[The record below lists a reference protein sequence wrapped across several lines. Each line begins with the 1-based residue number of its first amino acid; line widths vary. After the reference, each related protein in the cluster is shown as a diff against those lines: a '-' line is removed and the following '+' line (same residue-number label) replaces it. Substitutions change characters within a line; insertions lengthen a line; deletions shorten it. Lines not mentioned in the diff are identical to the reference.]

1 MSATTKW
8 DAIVIGAG
16 LAGLSSA
23 AYLAKAGKRVVL
35 IEQSGRPGGLWTSFS
50 RRGIIFDI
58 STHWVTDPQAINRML
73 AELGSPPVDFV
84 QLDLLGRYLG
94 PPSSP
99 GTAGAA
105 DVVASP
111 DLAAARPAWDVMVG
125 PDAEAFKDSVRR
137 SFPSVSD
144 NSLAKLTKTAV
155 EVSRLVD
162 SLPVYSRD
170 LASIWTRARAALT
183 VLPHLPRLRR
193 LGTIPAERY
202 FERLFPGETLAGLR
216 AALYTLA
223 PIPDMPAIG
232 PLVMLGTGLRGRIY
246 SPRGGSQVLAEAFA
260 EAADRNGVEIRYN
273 TRAVSILTAG
283 RAARGVLLED
293 RTELHA
299 AAVVSAVDA
308 KQTFLRMLSPDRVP
322 ESFRGLLETHPVS
335 EPYAVI
341 SAVTTLEPA
350 SLGFAGCDVFLCP
363 STDVPRALH
372 SKEPGD
378 CGLLLVFPQYR
389 EPGSDPALRGL
400 QIVVP
405 SSYAWRD
412 YWATNPTPERGQ
424 AYRALKK
431 EWSEQIILRVQE
443 HLPLLSSHLV
453 VLDVAT
459 PITMYRQTLNADGS
473 PVGWHYKSR
482 RRWRQRVPFVKGLYQ
497 AGHWVGPSGALPVT
511 RSGKWAAELVL
522 RELDVQGQR

>member
-1 MSATTKW
+1 MTATTEW

-23 AYLAKAGKRVVL
+23 AHLAKAGKRVVL
-35 IEQSGRPGGLWTSFS
+35 VEQSSRKGGLWTSFS
-50 RRGIIFDI
+50 RQGIIFDI
-58 STHWVTDPQAINRML
+58 STHWVTDPQAINRTL

-84 QLDLLGRYLG
+84 HLDLLGRYLG

-99 GTAGAA
+99 GTASATG
-105 DVVASP
+105 VVASP
-111 DLAAARPAWDVMVG
+111 DRAAARPAWDIVVG
-125 PDAEAFKDSVRR
+125 PDANAFKDSVRR

-144 NSLAKLTKTAV
+144 RSLAKLTKTAV

-162 SLPVYSRD
+162 SLPIYSRD
-170 LASIWTRARAALT
+170 LASIWARTRATLA
-183 VLPHLPRLRR
+183 VLPHLPLLRR
-193 LGTIPAERY
+193 LGTMPAERY
-202 FERLFPGETLAGLR
+202 FERLFPGAGLAGLR
-216 AALYTLA
+216 AALHALA

-232 PLVMLGTGLRGRIY
+232 PLVMLGTGLRGRTY

-260 EAADRNGVEIRYN
+260 EAATRNGVEIRYN

-283 RAARGVLLED
+283 RAVRGVLLDD

-299 AAVVSAVDA
+299 PTVVSAVDA
-308 KQTFLRMLSPDRVP
+308 KQTFFRMLSPDHVP
-322 ESFRGLLETHPVS
+322 GSFRSLLETHPVS

-350 SLGFAGCDVFLCP
+350 SLGFDGCDVFLCP
-363 STDVPRALH
+363 SPDVPGAFE
-372 SKEPGD
+372 SKEPED

-389 EPGSDPALRGL
+389 ELGSDPALRGL

-405 SSYAWRD
+405 SSYAWRQH
-412 YWATNPTPERGQ
+412 WATNPTPERGH

-443 HLPLLSSHLV
+443 YLPLLSSHLV
-453 VLDVAT
+453 TVDVAS
-459 PITMYRQTLNADGS
+459 PITMYRYTLNAGGA

-497 AGHWVGPSGALPVT
+497 AGHWVGPSGALAVT

-522 RELDVQGQR
+522 RDRG